1 MSHES
6 SSVTSMSTS
15 ISSEPEQNRD
25 FNLCLIPIITKLLN
39 NIILSSSPNQ
49 FTHTNLFSLD
59 SIPSISL
66 SDYLNRIIL
75 YTNIESSTLISSL
88 IYIDRFCSNG
98 CIKISH
104 YNIHTIL
111 FISLYLAIKYNED
124 NLYDDV
130 YYAKVGGLP
139 LSEVTQLSLVFMT
152 IIGYKLYIDNEE
164 YKIYEN
170 YIIGDYL
177 ENYFCYNNITSLH

>member
-1 MSHES
+1 MSHERS
-6 SSVTSMSTS
+6 SSLSTTF
-15 ISSEPEQNRD
+15 SSEPEQNRD
-25 FNLCLIPIITKLLN
+25 FNFTLIPIITKLLN
-39 NIILSSSPNQ
+39 NISLSSSLNL
-49 FTHTNLFSLD
+49 FTNINLFSLD

-66 SDYLNRIIL
+66 RDYLNRIIS

-88 IYIDRFCSNG
+88 IYIVRFYSNG

-124 NLYDDV
+124 TLYDDV
-130 YYAKVGGLP
+130 YYARVAGLH
-139 LSEVTQLSLVFMT
+139 LSEVTLLSLVFMT

-177 ENYFCYNNITSLH
+177 ENYFCYNNTSLH